1 MSEYYQFLRPIK
13 KVAIIGGGPSGVPA
27 ARQLRDAG
35 LDVTVFERQSEVGG
49 VWNWRGTTAG
59 PLAVPTPPPSS
70 GAFTPT
76 WGSDGETDDADRR
89 KRNLFNPPN
98 PCYWNLTNNVPT
110 KTLAFKD
117 FPYPPE
123 TLDCVPHWEL
133 AGYVHKYWE
142 AFNLQSVTQLNTR
155 VENAFKREDG
165 LWELRLR
172 KLEELTKDRV
182 RETSR
187 TETFDAVIVATGHY
201 NAPLIPEIPGA
212 AEWFKQWPEA
222 ILHSQGY
229 RRPETYAGKTVLIVG
244 AGTSGMNIAR
254 DLSDHADKILI
265 SARIS
270 SSAPAGYQA
279 FRQAQRSRGTD
290 KTVDLEEIREFRPP
304 VPGRQV
310 HDGEIEFADGR
321 VVKGIDHIIFCTG
334 YQYSY
339 PFLSQYHRD
348 PGAAATGQGLE
359 PLVTCGDQVLNLYRD
374 VFYIPDPT
382 LTFIGISVN
391 TSSFSFF
398 EYQSISIARVFTDKA
413 RLPTQAQQRKALA
426 DVVAKKGKGKFR
438 HFMGQDGE
446 REYVRDTVEWINKD
460 AEWSGAPKI
469 EGHSAEW
476 LHESDQ
482 IAVKIAAKYGVMP
495 DGLADLGG
503 NLTEAERAKQVEI
516 VKNETNI
523 EGPVECGVHLN
534 GNSIAVAA

>member
-1 MSEYYQFLRPIK
+1 MSEYYQFSKPIK
-13 KVAIIGGGPSGVPA
+13 RVAIIGGGPAGVPA

-35 LDVTVFERQSEVGG
+35 LEVTIFERQSEVGG
-49 VWNWRGTTAG
+49 VWNWKETTAG

-76 WGSDGETDDADRR
+76 WGSEGESDDVDRR

-133 AGYVHKYWE
+133 AGYLHKYWE
-142 AFNLQSVTQLNTR
+142 AFNLQSITKLNTR

-172 KLEELTKDRV
+172 TLEELAGEKV
-182 RETSR
+182 KETSWI
-187 TETFDAVIVATGHY
+187 ETFDAVIVAIGHY
-201 NAPLIPEIPGA
+201 NAPLIPELPGA
-212 AEWFKQWPEA
+212 TEWFKQWPEA

-229 RRPETYAGKTVLIVG
+229 RKPETYAGKTVLIVG
-244 AGTSGMNIAR
+244 AGTSGMDIAR
-254 DLSDHADKILI
+254 DLSDHAGKILI

-279 FRQAQRSRGTD
+279 FRQAQRSRGTE
-290 KTVDLEEIREFRPP
+290 KTVDLEEIKAFKTP
-304 VPGRQV
+304 VAGGRVQ
-310 HDGEIEFADGR
+310 DGEIEFIDGK

-348 PGAAATGQGLE
+348 PGSVATVHDIE

-398 EYQSISIARVFTDKA
+398 EYQSISIARVFTGKA
-413 RLPTQAQQRKALA
+413 RLPNQEQQREALA
-426 DVVAKKGKGKFR
+426 GVVAKKGKGKFR
-438 HFMGQDGE
+438 HFMGQEGE
-446 REYVRDTVEWINKD
+446 REYVRDTVEWINKN
-460 AEWSGAPKI
+460 AEWSGAQKI

-495 DGLADLGG
+495 EGLGDIGG
-503 NLTEAERAKQVEI
+503 NLTEADKAKEVRLTKTEARI
-516 VKNETNI
+516 D
-523 EGPVECGVHLN
+523 GPVECGL
-534 GNSIAVAA
+534 GLSGKSIAVAA